1 MKLEWDFDW
10 LAISHFIIH
19 VIIHVIIYAD
29 ADWPAG
35 LEPVLIHPT
44 FR

>member
-19 VIIHVIIYAD
+19 VIMYAD

-35 LEPVLIHPT
+35 LEPVLIRPE

>member
-10 LAISHFIIH
+10 LEISH
-19 VIIHVIIYAD
+19 VIIHVIMYAD
-29 ADWPAG
+29 ADRPAG
-35 LEPVLIHPT
+35 LEPVLIHPA